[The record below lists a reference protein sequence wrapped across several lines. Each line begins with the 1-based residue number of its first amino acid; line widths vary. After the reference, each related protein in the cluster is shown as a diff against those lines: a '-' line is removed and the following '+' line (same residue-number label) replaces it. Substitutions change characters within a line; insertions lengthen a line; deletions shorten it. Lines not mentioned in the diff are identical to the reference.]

1 MNIIFFIMQLIQNR
15 FIVYNVTSVLD
26 CVNMMLG
33 HSDLSVRAEESSSST
48 AKPANMESMLT
59 SNNVHVKNSSGDVG
73 ARDWESGEGA
83 SILLDLHTPLRSF
96 PPFRFG

>member
-1 MNIIFFIMQLIQNR
+1 
-15 FIVYNVTSVLD
+15 
-26 CVNMMLG
+26 MMPG

-59 SNNVHVKNSSGDVG
+59 SNNVQEKNSSADVG
-73 ARDWESGEGA
+73 ARDWEGGEGA